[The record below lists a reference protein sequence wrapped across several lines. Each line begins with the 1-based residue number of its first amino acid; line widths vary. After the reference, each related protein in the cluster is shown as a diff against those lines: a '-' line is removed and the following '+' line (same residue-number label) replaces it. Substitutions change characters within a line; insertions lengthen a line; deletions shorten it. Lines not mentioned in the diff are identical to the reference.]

1 MRSTPRLN
9 VKSVPVSGLLS
20 RRAVHLLFPCET
32 KKIRHIF
39 RCFCLRLFITATL
52 PALMPSSFIVMLS
65 PPPALSSWLNPV
77 VPPPPLPLSPQ
88 LLMHLL
94 HLPGQPNRLPL
105 SYQIY
110 RTTLYCRSYPSFTRQ
125 LPWLLLLPFT
135 GNPDALPIGIT
146 SFTDPP
152 VDRYLIKCGANHSN
166 DIILTSLEIPSP
178 RIS

>member
-88 LLMHLL
+88 LLMHLSCISL
-94 HLPGQPNRLPL
+94 ASL
-105 SYQIY
+105 ID
-110 RTTLYCRSYPSFTRQ
+110 YP
-125 LPWLLLLPFT
+125 
-135 GNPDALPIGIT
+135 
-146 SFTDPP
+146 
-152 VDRYLIKCGANHSN
+152 YLIKYTALHFIAARILHSPVN
-166 DIILTSLEIPSP
+166 CRGCFSCPLLGIRMLFLLALLHSPTPLSIFTSSSAEQIILTI
-178 RIS
+178 